1 MRLFLLYFCLFL
13 LCAAILPLSAANWPG
28 WRGDGSGISVEKNL
42 PVSWSVTENVVWKS
56 VLPGE
61 GNSSPVIW
69 GDKII
74 LSASLDGGK
83 KRVVMMLNALDGA
96 IAWQK
101 ELAADRI
108 PATDTKNGYASPTP
122 VTDGKNIYVFFDSP
136 GMVALDMAGNL
147 LWTRDLGPF
156 KNSYNQAS
164 SPVLYKNLVIE
175 NCDQDANSFIVALDT
190 ATGVEKWRTP
200 RQAPRQFATPLLIT
214 VGGQDQVVVNGG
226 TVISYDP
233 ATGKELWRCKG
244 MVTNLSPSAVF
255 ANGLVYVT
263 SGRNGPSLA
272 IDPTGRGDISD
283 TNIHLRAT
291 VGGPYV
297 PSPLVYPCM
306 LLPGDNGALQ
316 ALTDTG
322 KLLIETKVPGH
333 FTASPIAGDGK
344 IYWPSEK
351 GDVYVLD
358 ATGLSK
364 RVPVFPILAINSMGE
379 KCLASPAIADGK
391 LYIRTEKSLFC
402 IAGKGKAKP
411 VSLTTTVITFEEL
424 EKNFRSHPAAL
435 GDDVDIR
442 LEVVE
447 ALATNSD
454 PRALSLLLE
463 AAQKDPH
470 WDVSEAAVK
479 SLVQQGKQ
487 AIPQMLTLISTGE
500 AWRPYLKIAPAIALG
515 KLGQSEAIPVLQKT
529 ALSGD
534 PIVRAECIAALGRI
548 IAVNTKEIP
557 VLQPSILSWIN
568 DRESLVREAA
578 VKALTSIAGK
588 PGVDNEKIT
597 PMLLDAIADK
607 NPMVINATREALAA
621 YHVTKEAIMQDELL
635 YGEQRKSSVVRHLKA
650 GPIHVKFQDGELRY
664 LYVGKTEVLRRI
676 YFAVRDSRWDTVIPE
691 LSVVNID
698 QQENS
703 FTIKLTATAKNDVAD
718 YDWTADI
725 TGTADGKITFKI
737 NGKANMDFSTPRIGL
752 CMLLGTEALAG
763 KDYEL
768 LDEKGTMIPGIFPV
782 NVHNDMLANL
792 NSFRTLRYTTI
803 DGMKITASLIDG
815 SFGMEDQRNFGDS
828 SYKAMSGLPYKYP
841 NVMKNEKGTQ
851 TFVLEVANPVVEIAP
866 IPTRIAIGELM
877 ADIKLPKLLPLLSPA
892 PKNGFMTYNRD
903 AKKFADTG
911 QLVMPYCP
919 ALHMPDEDTYMENI
933 PTIVDW
939 TSSLRAALPKANFR
953 IDAITMN
960 SPYLRPGPD
969 ARNKGV
975 FGAAWSARVIKY
987 LAMAGVQEASFTSSQ
1002 AYAGIIQRRLGSLG
1016 GAQMLNVAI
1025 QQNSPATID
1034 AFAARVNGK
1043 KLVWLINLTDQP
1055 QQVTITNLKSAVSA
1069 TSTSINEKTKLGVAL
1084 PIEKLPINKGEITIK
1099 LSAFAVVELTI

>member
-1 MRLFLLYFCLFL
+1 MRIFLLYFCLFL
-13 LCAAILPLSAANWPG
+13 LCAGILPISAANWPG

-42 PVSWSVTENVVWKS
+42 PVSWSATENVVWKS
-56 VLPGE
+56 ALPGE

-69 GDKII
+69 GDKIV
-74 LSASLDGGK
+74 LSTSLDGGK
-83 KRVVMMLNALDGA
+83 KRLVMMLNVLDGA
-96 IAWQK
+96 IVWQK
-101 ELAADRI
+101 EFAADRT
-108 PATDTKNGYASPTP
+108 PATDSKNGYASPTP
-122 VTDGKNIYVFFDSP
+122 VTDGKFIYVFFDSP

-164 SPVLYKNLVIE
+164 SPVLYKNLLIE

-200 RQAPRQFATPLLIT
+200 RQTPRQFATPIIIT
-214 VGGQDQVVVNGG
+214 AGGQDQIVVNGG

-244 MVTNLSPSAVF
+244 MISNLSPSAVF

-283 TNIHLRAT
+283 THIRLRAT
-291 VGGPYV
+291 TGGPYV
-297 PSPLVYPCM
+297 PSPLIYPYL

-316 ALTDTG
+316 ALTNTG
-322 KLLIETKVPGH
+322 KLLIETRLPGH

-344 IYWPSEK
+344 IYWPNEK

-358 ATGLSK
+358 ASGLTK
-364 RVPVFPILAINSMGE
+364 KVPTFPILSMNSMGE

-411 VSLTTTVITFEEL
+411 VSLIKTKSTFEEL
-424 EKNFRSHPAAL
+424 EKLFRSHPAAL

-447 ALATNSD
+447 TLATVTD
-454 PRALSLLLE
+454 PRALPLLLE

-479 SLVQQGKQ
+479 SLVQQGKP

-500 AWRPYLKIAPAIALG
+500 AWRPYLKIAPAVALG
-515 KLGQSEAIPVLQKT
+515 KLGQAEAIPVLQKAAT
-529 ALSGD
+529 SGD
-534 PIVRAECIAALGRI
+534 PIVRAECIIAVGRI
-548 IAVNTKEIP
+548 IAVNVKEIP
-557 VLQPSILSWIN
+557 AMLPVLLSWIT
-568 DRESLVREAA
+568 DKESLVREAA
-578 VKALTSIAGK
+578 AKALTTIAGK
-588 PGVDNEKIT
+588 PGADTALIT
-597 PMLLDAIADK
+597 PKLLDALADK
-607 NPMVINATREALAA
+607 NPIVVNATREALTA
-621 YHVTKEAIMQDELL
+621 YKVPKEMIMKDELL
-635 YGEQRKSSVVRHLKA
+635 YGEQRKSSTVRQLKA
-650 GPIHVKFQDGELRY
+650 GPISLKFQDGELRY
-664 LYVGKTEVLRRI
+664 LVAGNREIMRRI
-676 YFAVRDSRWDTVIPE
+676 YFAVRDSRWDTVMPE
-691 LSVVNID
+691 FSVINID

-703 FTIKLTATAKNDVAD
+703 FIIKLTATAKNDIAD
-718 YDWTADI
+718 YDWTGEI

-737 NGKANMDFSTPRIGL
+737 NGKSNMDFNTPRIGL
-752 CMLLGTEALAG
+752 CMLLGTDALMG

-768 LDEKGTMIPGIFPV
+768 VDDKGIVKPGTFPV
-782 NVHNDMLANL
+782 NVKNDLLANL
-792 NSFRTLRYTTI
+792 NSFRTLRYTTK
-803 DGMKITASLIDG
+803 DGMTVSASLTDG
-815 SFGMEDQRNFGDS
+815 LFGMEDQRNFGDS

-851 TFVLEVANPVVEIAP
+851 TFVLDVANPS
-866 IPTRIAIGELM
+866 PTVTLVWPHINIGEIM
-877 ADIKLPKLLPLLSPA
+877 PDTKLPKLLPPTV
-892 PKNGFMTYNRD
+892 PPTKNSFMTYNRD
-903 AKKFADTG
+903 AKKFTDTA
-911 QLVMPYCP
+911 QLVIPYCP

-939 TSSLRAALPKANFR
+939 TTSLRAALPKATFR
-953 IDAITMN
+953 VDPITMN

-969 ARNKGV
+969 ARNKGI

-987 LAMAGVQEASFTSSQ
+987 LAKAGVQEASVSSTQ
-1002 AYAGIIQRRLGSLG
+1002 AYAAIIQKRLGSLA
-1016 GAQMLNVAI
+1016 GAQMLNVSI
-1025 QQNSPATID
+1025 NQNTPATID
-1034 AFAARVNGK
+1034 ALAAKVNGK

-1055 QQVTITNLKSAVSA
+1055 QQITITNLKSTLSA
-1069 TSTSINEKTKLGVAL
+1069 TSTSINENTKLGIPL
-1084 PIEKLPINKGEITIK
+1084 PIQTLPINKGEITVK